1 MAEKIKFPDGRE
13 VDIHEFIAFMY
24 GLSKSD
30 VELLHM
36 LMVEG
41 KMTTDDIASKLN
53 VTKASISKSLN
64 SLIDKGLVERE
75 KVQSEDKRKGRPNF
89 MYWVDREKLYSKL
102 DIDLEK
108 LLTTLKGSIQ
118 KTMTVSI

>member
-36 LMVEG
+36 LMMEG

-89 MYWVDREKLYSKL
+89 MYWVDREKLYSRL

-118 KTMTVSI
+118 KTMTVAI

>member
-36 LMVEG
+36 LMTEG

-89 MYWVDREKLYSKL
+89 MYWVDREKLYSRL
-102 DIDLEK
+102 DTDLEK

-118 KTMTVSI
+118 KTMTVAI

>member
-36 LMVEG
+36 LMREG
-41 KMTTDDIASKLN
+41 KMTTDDIATRLN

-89 MYWVDREKLYSKL
+89 MYWVDSERLYSRL
-102 DIDLEK
+102 NADLEK
-108 LLTTLKGSIQ
+108 LLTNLKMSIQ
-118 KTMTVSI
+118 KSIAVAI

>member
-13 VDIHEFIAFMY
+13 VDIHDFIAFMY

-36 LMVEG
+36 LMTEG
-41 KMTTDDIASKLN
+41 KMTTDDIAAKLN

-89 MYWVDREKLYSKL
+89 MYWVDREKLYNRL
-102 DIDLEK
+102 DADLEK

-118 KTMTVSI
+118 KTMTVAI

>member
-36 LMVEG
+36 LMTEG
-41 KMTTDDIASKLN
+41 KMTTDDIASRLN

-64 SLIDKGLVERE
+64 SLIDKGLIERE

-89 MYWVDREKLYSKL
+89 KYWVDREKLYNRL
-102 DIDLEK
+102 DADLEK

-118 KTMTVSI
+118 KTMTVAI

>member
-36 LMVEG
+36 LMTEG

-89 MYWVDREKLYSKL
+89 MYWVDRERLYNRL
-102 DIDLEK
+102 DVDLEK
-108 LLTTLKGSIQ
+108 LLTTLKNSIQ
-118 KTMTVSI
+118 KTMTVAI

>member
-36 LMVEG
+36 LMMEG

-89 MYWVDREKLYSKL
+89 MYWVDREKLYSRL
-102 DIDLEK
+102 DTDLEK

-118 KTMTVSI
+118 KTMTVAI